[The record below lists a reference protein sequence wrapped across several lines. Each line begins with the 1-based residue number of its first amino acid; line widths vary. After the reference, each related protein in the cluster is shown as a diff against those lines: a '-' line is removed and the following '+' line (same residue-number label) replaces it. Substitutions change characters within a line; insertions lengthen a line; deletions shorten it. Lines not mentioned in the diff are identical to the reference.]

1 MWGCDEGQAREESS
15 LKAKKLG
22 WAEANG
28 FIDLPSSYDVLI
40 ILHNSN

>member
-1 MWGCDEGQAREESS
+1 MWGCDEGQARGESA

-28 FIDLPSSYDVLI
+28 FIDLPSSCDVFI
-40 ILHNSN
+40 ILHHSN